1 MVNNYRT
8 DLAIE
13 LKELNSKN
21 LDGIVVEERVI
32 GSLKISRVDIETQEA
47 GDKFGKP
54 VGTYYTIDVPAFKNS
69 ISINNKELNIISEK
83 IEKFLPQNDSLVLV
97 VGLGNR
103 DITPDSLGPRT
114 ISKIIS
120 TRHVKEDINF
130 VDQFQALRSV
140 AAIAPGVLGQTGI
153 EISEIINSLV
163 NKIKP
168 TCVIIIDALV
178 SQDVSRLGS
187 TIQISNSGISPGSG
201 VMNARKEISQNLIGV
216 PVISIGIP
224 TVVDATTLVGNI
236 LNTKINKEMQTKIEP
251 MIVTPKEIDNIIKN
265 SSNILSLIINKALQ
279 KKLSIADIKSLIS

>member
-1 MVNNYRT
+1 MSNNYRT

-13 LKELNSKN
+13 LKEVYSQN
-21 LDGIVVEERVI
+21 LDGVVVEETTI
-32 GSLKISRVDIETQEA
+32 GSLKISKVDIQTIKA
-47 GDKFGKP
+47 GDRFGKP
-54 VGTYYTIDVPAFKNS
+54 VGIYYTIDVPAFKNS
-69 ISINNKELNIISEK
+69 ISINNNELDIISQR
-83 IEKFLPQNDSLVLV
+83 IESFLPREDSLILV

-130 VDQFQALRSV
+130 VDQFEDLRSV

-163 NKIKP
+163 NKINP
-168 TCVIIIDALV
+168 SCVIIIDALV

-201 VMNARKEISQNLIGV
+201 VMNTRKEISQNLIGV

-236 LNTKINKEMQTKIEP
+236 LNTNINKEVKNKIDP

-279 KKLSIADIKSLIS
+279 KNLSVEDIQSLIS